1 MRMLLS
7 LLLAAVALPAQAAP
21 ARPATQEAPAS
32 EVGRLVA
39 LLAPDASIVTMAGQI
54 FDAHVRDPANLP
66 AEARALFAGD
76 PALKAHVADRVRG
89 EVAGVLRQ
97 ELPGLRTRLATL
109 VRGAMTPQEIGDSL
123 AFFSTATGRK
133 LLARAYR
140 GVGQAGATTEQ
151 DAERAAITA
160 VMQDLAPEDYSALFT
175 FGASPAAQKFQ
186 ALRPRIS
193 ETSRRWGEEVVTRHQ
208 NRLERVAVQAIAD
221 YRGAAQ

>member
-7 LLLAAVALPAQAAP
+7 LLLAAVALPAQAAS
-21 ARPATQEAPAS
+21 ARPATQGAPAN

-39 LLAPDASIVTMAGQI
+39 LLAPDASIVAMAAQL

-66 AEARALFAGD
+66 AEVRTLFADD
-76 PALKAHVADRVRG
+76 PALKAHVAGRVRS
-89 EVAGVLRQ
+89 EAAGVLRQ
-97 ELPGLRTRLATL
+97 ELPALRTRLAAL
-109 VRGAMTPQEIGDSL
+109 VRSAMTPREIGDSL
-123 AFFSTATGRK
+123 TFFSTATGRK
-133 LLARAYR
+133 MLARAYR
-140 GVGQAGATTEQ
+140 GVGEAGATSEE

-208 NRLERVAVQAIAD
+208 NRLERIAVEAIAG
-221 YRGAAQ
+221 YRARGQ